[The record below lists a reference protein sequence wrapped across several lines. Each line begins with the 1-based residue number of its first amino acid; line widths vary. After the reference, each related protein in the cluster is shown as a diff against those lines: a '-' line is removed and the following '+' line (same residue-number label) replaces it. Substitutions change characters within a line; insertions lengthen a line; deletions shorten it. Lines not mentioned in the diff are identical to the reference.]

1 MEYCSAP
8 WFVAGK
14 KIASVDESNEWY
26 AGGVKSH
33 PVDRSE
39 ALSPLFFCGL
49 FEVVQNWVEPHF
61 SLSFG
66 QLLFTMHKYAP

>member
-1 MEYCSAP
+1 MRLGLLL
-8 WFVAGK
+8 GK

-39 ALSPLFFCGL
+39 ALSPLFFLRLIRSCPKLGRAPFL
-49 FEVVQNWVEPHF
+49 AELWTIAFH
-61 SLSFG
+61 
-66 QLLFTMHKYAP
+66 YA